1 MSRRCAGL
9 GGYGGEWISVRV
21 SGGPEE
27 ADQQLGCGTLS
38 SLLLLQVL
46 ADLGSKTLTGLF
58 RAWVRAGLGGQHVV
72 FGGLVG
78 LEPATM
84 ARSLP
89 RLLVQAL
96 QAFRL
101 AALAE
106 AEGPRMGSRQSQ
118 GLGRKGHPPLSSQI
132 SPARGP

>member
-1 MSRRCAGL
+1 M
-9 GGYGGEWISVRV
+9 
-21 SGGPEE
+21 GPR
-27 ADQQLGCGTLS
+27 AVYLS
-38 SLLLLQVL
+38 PLQVL

-58 RAWVRAGLGGQHVV
+58 RAWVWAGLGGRHVV

-78 LEPATM
+78 LEPATL

-89 RLLVQAL
+89 RLLLQAL

-106 AEGPRMGSRQSQ
+106 AEPEGARKGSRQ
-118 GLGRKGHPPLSSQI
+118 GRELGRKGHHPFSPHVP
-132 SPARGP
+132 PARWP

>member
-1 MSRRCAGL
+1 MWA
-9 GGYGGEWISVRV
+9 
-21 SGGPEE
+21 PE
-27 ADQQLGCGTLS
+27 LS
-38 SLLLLQVL
+38 PPSQVL

-58 RAWVRAGLGGQHVV
+58 RAWVRAGLGGRHVV

-78 LEPATM
+78 LEQATL

-101 AALAE
+101 AALEKAE
-106 AEGPRMGSRQSQ
+106 PEGPQIGARQER
-118 GLGRKGHPPLSSQI
+118 GLGRTGHHPLSPRVP
-132 SPARGP
+132 PARP

>member
-1 MSRRCAGL
+1 M
-9 GGYGGEWISVRV
+9 RV
-21 SGGPEE
+21 SGGEE
-27 ADQQLGCGTLS
+27 EGDQEWGCGPLS
-38 SLLLLQVL
+38 CLLPLQVL

-58 RAWVRAGLGGQHVV
+58 RAWVWAGLGGRHVV

-78 LEPATM
+78 LEPATL
-84 ARSLP
+84 AQSLP

-106 AEGPRMGSRQSQ
+106 AEP
-118 GLGRKGHPPLSSQI
+118 
-132 SPARGP
+132 

>member
-1 MSRRCAGL
+1 M
-9 GGYGGEWISVRV
+9 
-21 SGGPEE
+21 
-27 ADQQLGCGTLS
+27 
-38 SLLLLQVL
+38 
-46 ADLGSKTLTGLF
+46 
-58 RAWVRAGLGGQHVV
+58 V

-106 AEGPRMGSRQSQ
+106 AEGPQMGARQRQ
-118 GLGRKGHPPLSSQI
+118 GLGTKGHHSLSPQI

>member
-1 MSRRCAGL
+1 M
-9 GGYGGEWISVRV
+9 RV